1 MDPGAPAAEGVTV
14 VVMAYDEA
22 ASLEAVVREI
32 VGALE
37 RSGRP
42 FEVLVVDDGS
52 SDGTGLVAERLAAT
66 VDGVRV
72 VHHETNRG
80 LGGVYRTGFQ
90 SARRELI
97 TFFPADGQFPAEIV
111 ERFAP
116 LMDGHDLVLG
126 YLPGG
131 RRGIVGALLSG
142 CERALY
148 RVLFGPLPRFQGILM
163 VRKALLDRI
172 ELRSQGRGW
181 AVVME
186 LIIRIVRGGGRV
198 RSEPTPIRP
207 RASGRSKVQNARTIG
222 SNLRQTFGLWH
233 VLRAGRP
240 VGPRSTRPS

>member
-1 MDPGAPAAEGVTV
+1 
-14 VVMAYDEA
+14 MAYDEA
-22 ASLEAVVREI
+22 GSLEAVVREI

-37 RSGRP
+37 RTERP

-52 SDGTGLVAERLAAT
+52 TDGTGLVADRLAAT
-66 VDGVRV
+66 VAGVRV

-90 SARRELI
+90 GARRELL
-97 TFFPADGQFPAEIV
+97 TFFPADGQFPGEIV

-116 LMDGHDLVLG
+116 LMEGHDLVLG

-131 RRGIVGALLSG
+131 RRGLVGALLSG

-148 RVLFGPLPRFQGILM
+148 RVLFGRLPRFQGILM
-163 VRKALLDRI
+163 VRRALLDRI
-172 ELRSQGRGW
+172 ELRSAGRGW

-186 LIIRIVRGGGRV
+186 LIIRIVRAGGRV

-207 RASGRSKVQNARTIG
+207 RASGRSKVQNARTIW
-222 SNLRQTFGLWH
+222 SNLRQTFGLWR
-233 VLRAGRP
+233 VLRASRP
-240 VGPRSTRPS
+240 GGARRHGASEPGS